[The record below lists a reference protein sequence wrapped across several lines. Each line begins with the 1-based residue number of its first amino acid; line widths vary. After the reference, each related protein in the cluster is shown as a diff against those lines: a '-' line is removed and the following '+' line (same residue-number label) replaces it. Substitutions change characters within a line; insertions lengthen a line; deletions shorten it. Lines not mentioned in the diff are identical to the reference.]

1 MYNVHMY
8 QGGLISEKFHFGLN
22 FQEQVQNHSPEHYP
36 HNEKML
42 KGVISDL
49 APIFEDL
56 SKSEKLFEIKPP
68 LGFLNLVL

>member
-1 MYNVHMY
+1 
-8 QGGLISEKFHFGLN
+8 
-22 FQEQVQNHSPEHYP
+22 VQNHSPEHYP
-36 HNEKML
+36 HNAKML